1 MKNKIILSF
10 RLARNLSL
18 GLISLLVIAS
28 ANLTFAVTD
37 LSPVQTQRWNT
48 YHYKWTLAASQTQ
61 TGDSAYKATSVEF
74 CSGAKT
80 IFFKA
85 SGGTV
90 NISFN
95 IIGGT
100 DSSTVITMS
109 EAGTKTYTSWDNYET
124 IYVTSTITSGQVDS
138 IILACTSE

>member
-1 MKNKIILSF
+1 MKQVKNKIIVLV
-10 RLARNLSL
+10 SL
-18 GLISLLVIAS
+18 FVVLI

-37 LSPVQTQRWNT
+37 LPPVQTQRWNT
-48 YHYKWTLAASQTQ
+48 YHYKWTLAANQTQ
-61 TGDSAYKATSVEF
+61 TGDSAYKAVSVEF

-95 IIGGT
+95 IVGGT

-138 IILACTSE
+138 IILTCTSE